1 MKKIWLKIVLVLS
14 LSLVL
19 VAPAAA
25 APGQPNFGPAIYADG
40 QVFGTKSVT
49 VLPAPNGHNL
59 QSFDK
64 LFAFTNG
71 AEGQLAVAEAAPGNP
86 AYNAGRWY
94 VHTATWTAAGIAAY
108 NGNLP
113 VLTSYAQ
120 VMQQN
125 AWGYLDIMVGPP
137 AGGPPPFFLCPLLP
151 VH

>member
-1 MKKIWLKIVLVLS
+1 MKSIWLKILLVLS
-14 LSLVL
+14 LSLIMV
-19 VAPAAA
+19 VPAAA

-94 VHTATWTAAGIAAY
+94 THTATWTSEGIAAY
-108 NGNLP
+108 NGDLP
-113 VLTSYAQ
+113 VLTSYMQ

-125 AWGYLDIMVGPP
+125 SMGYLDVIAAPP
-137 AGGPPPFFLCPLLP
+137 AGTPAFFLCPLLP